1 MALDVESK
9 TRRERERERDRRRDK
24 EREREKERKRER
36 ETKRLL
42 RQKLLFWAE
51 FSRESHQ
58 FIFISLGIERGDNK
72 MGILMTGS

>member
-9 TRRERERERDRRRDK
+9 TRREREREK
-24 EREREKERKRER
+24 EIEGERE
-36 ETKRLL
+36 L

-58 FIFISLGIERGDNK
+58 FIFISLGIERGDNE